1 MRTQWPSPA
10 KLNLFLYIT
19 GQRAVGYHPLQTL
32 FQFLDYGDT
41 ISIALRDDG
50 DIRLLTPVEGVEH
63 EDNLIVRAARLLIK
77 TAAASARLSPG
88 SGAKISI
95 DKRWPMG
102 GGLGGG
108 SSNAATVLV
117 ALNYLWQCGRSMDEL
132 AEDGYHTLQTLF
144 QFLDYGDTIS
154 IELRDDGDIRLLTPV
169 EGVEHEDNLIVR
181 AARLLMK
188 TAADSGRLS
197 TGSGANISIDKRLP
211 MGGGLGGGSSNAATV
226 LVALNHLWQCGLSMH
241 ELAEMGLTL
250 GADVPVF
257 VRGHAAFAE
266 GVGEILTPVDPPEK
280 WYLVAHPGVS
290 IPTPVIFKDPELPRN
305 TPKRSIET
313 LLKCEFSNDCEVIAR
328 KRFRE
333 VDAVLSW
340 LLEYA
345 PSRLTG
351 TGACVFAEFDT
362 ESEAR
367 QVLEQAPE
375 WLNGFVAKGVNLSPL
390 HRAML

>member
-1 MRTQWPSPA
+1 MMTHWPSPA

-19 GQRAVGYHPLQTL
+19 GQRA
-32 FQFLDYGDT
+32 
-41 ISIALRDDG
+41 
-50 DIRLLTPVEGVEH
+50 
-63 EDNLIVRAARLLIK
+63 
-77 TAAASARLSPG
+77 
-88 SGAKISI
+88 
-95 DKRWPMG
+95 
-102 GGLGGG
+102 
-108 SSNAATVLV
+108 
-117 ALNYLWQCGRSMDEL
+117 
-132 AEDGYHTLQTLF
+132 DGYHTLQTLF
-144 QFLDYGDTIS
+144 QFLNYGDTID
-154 IELRDDGDIRLLTPV
+154 IAPRGDGEIRLLTPV

-188 TAADSGRLS
+188 AASESNRLPQ
-197 TGSGANISIDKRLP
+197 GSGADISIEKRLP

-226 LVALNHLWQCGLSMH
+226 LVALNHLWQCGLSVD
-241 ELAEMGLTL
+241 ELAALGLTL

-266 GVGEILTPVDPPEK
+266 GVGEILTPVEPEEK

-290 IPTPVIFKDPELPRN
+290 IPTPVIFKDPDLPRN
-305 TPKRSIET
+305 TPKRSIKT
-313 LLKCEFSNDCEVIAR
+313 LLKCEFGNDCEVIAR

-333 VDAVLSW
+333 VDAALSW

-362 ESEAR
+362 ESRAR

-375 WLNGFVAKGVNLSPL
+375 WLKGFVAKGVNLSPL
-390 HRAML
+390 HRALL